1 MNVQM
6 KSNNNMKRIL
16 FLCLAALSLVGTDA
30 FAQYQ
35 TVRAFSHR
43 GGRLENDENTLSAFQ
58 KSYEIGYTGFETDIR
73 MTKDGVLII
82 THDQTLERTTNGTGI
97 VEEKTWEEIHSYD
110 TKGGH
115 KILTLDELME
125 FLKDKKGLYVEFEL
139 KTKPENL
146 YPQERLEAY
155 CDKLYERV
163 MRDKPADA
171 EFVFTSSD
179 YRGLRYLMGKHP
191 EANYL
196 MISSKPVCDETISMA
211 KALGIHRIGCKMP
224 GTSKAM
230 VEKAKKEG
238 LIVSL
243 WPTEKIE
250 HFILG
255 IYLGADFLCTDIP
268 QECMTTIRE
277 HFPWCNVIY

>member
-6 KSNNNMKRIL
+6 KSNPNMKRIL
-16 FLCLAALSLVGTDA
+16 FLCLAALSLVGMDA

-115 KILTLDELME
+115 KILTLDELMD
-125 FLKDKKGLYVEFEL
+125 FFKDKKG
-139 KTKPENL
+139 
-146 YPQERLEAY
+146 
-155 CDKLYERV
+155 
-163 MRDKPADA
+163 
-171 EFVFTSSD
+171 TS
-179 YRGLRYLMGKHP
+179 RPMP
-191 EANYL
+191 N
-196 MISSKPVCDETISMA
+196 SSLPRPITVACAT
-211 KALGIHRIGCKMP
+211 
-224 GTSKAM
+224 
-230 VEKAKKEG
+230 
-238 LIVSL
+238 
-243 WPTEKIE
+243 
-250 HFILG
+250 
-255 IYLGADFLCTDIP
+255 
-268 QECMTTIRE
+268 
-277 HFPWCNVIY
+277 

>member
-6 KSNNNMKRIL
+6 KSNPNMKRIL

-58 KSYEIGYTGFETDIR
+58 KSHEIGYTGFETDIR

-146 YPQERLEAY
+146 YPQ
-155 CDKLYERV
+155 
-163 MRDKPADA
+163 
-171 EFVFTSSD
+171 
-179 YRGLRYLMGKHP
+179 
-191 EANYL
+191 
-196 MISSKPVCDETISMA
+196 
-211 KALGIHRIGCKMP
+211 ALPRPITAACA
-224 GTSKAM
+224 T
-230 VEKAKKEG
+230 
-238 LIVSL
+238 
-243 WPTEKIE
+243 
-250 HFILG
+250 
-255 IYLGADFLCTDIP
+255 
-268 QECMTTIRE
+268 
-277 HFPWCNVIY
+277 

>member
-1 MNVQM
+1 
-6 KSNNNMKRIL
+6 
-16 FLCLAALSLVGTDA
+16 
-30 FAQYQ
+30 
-35 TVRAFSHR
+35 
-43 GGRLENDENTLSAFQ
+43 
-58 KSYEIGYTGFETDIR
+58 

-115 KILTLDELME
+115 KILTLDELMD
-125 FLKDKKGLYVEFEL
+125 FFKDKKGLYVEFEL
-139 KTKPENL
+139 KTRPEEL

-171 EFVFTSSD
+171 EFVFTSAD
-179 YRGLRYLMGKHP
+179 YRGLRYLMSKHP
-191 EANYL
+191 ECNYL

-211 KALGIHRIGCKMP
+211 KALGIKRIGCKMY
-224 GTSKAM
+224 GTSRAM